1 MEGVKNQWVRSG
13 GRAELIREGG
23 VNEVD
28 KEFVREQ
35 GDCFIVCVR
44 CGDMIWSARQGVRS
58 TEILPGMCSNVRSN
72 SDKLSNHLAWQ

>member
-1 MEGVKNQWVRSG
+1 MESGGDSTRQSMEGVKNQWVRSR

-23 VNEVD
+23 VDEVD

-44 CGDMIWSARQGVRS
+44 CGDMIWPARQGVRS
-58 TEILPGMCSNVRSN
+58 TEIFAQDVFEC
-72 SDKLSNHLAWQ
+72 